1 MRLLQYNTLTTNLI
15 TTLLLK
21 KDIMH
26 DAIINNIRKILDEL
40 KITKLSLHHYCIEKL
55 WSGDGVRVHGG
66 VVFVLNVG
74 CWRPC
79 LV

>member
-21 KDIMH
+21 KDNIMH

-40 KITKLSLHHYCIEKL
+40 KIT
-55 WSGDGVRVHGG
+55 
-66 VVFVLNVG
+66 
-74 CWRPC
+74 
-79 LV
+79 